1 MADQGGQNPVTE
13 DQQAV
18 IDNLRNELQIA
29 NLMLADLSTQLAGE
43 RIKRSRAEAINQLS
57 QPTA

>member
-1 MADQGGQNPVTE
+1 MADHDGQEPVTE

-18 IDNLRNELQIA
+18 IDDLRSELQIA

-43 RIKRSRAEAINQLS
+43 RIRRSRAEAINQLS

>member
-1 MADQGGQNPVTE
+1 MADQDGQDPVTE

>member
-1 MADQGGQNPVTE
+1 MAEHDGQEPVTE
-13 DQQAV
+13 NQQTV
-18 IDNLRNELQIA
+18 IDDLRSELQIA

-43 RIKRSRAEAINQLS
+43 RVRRSRAEAIVQLS

>member
-1 MADQGGQNPVTE
+1 MAEHDGEEPVAE

-18 IDNLRNELQIA
+18 IDGLRRELQIA
-29 NLMLADLSTQLAGE
+29 NIMLADLSTQLAGE
-43 RIKRSRAEAINQLS
+43 RVRRSRAEAINKLS